1 MAVLGPAPSIGH
13 PGERPR
19 CVGTDIWV
27 RSSACPAPV
36 VHTRH
41 HRVVQ
46 RARQSP
52 TSSAVLPSAA
62 GWTTSTYGQV
72 GLRPR
77 PCQTG
82 WTVSGIT
89 STRPPWRESTVRLS
103 GRRLVQCKPD
113 HLFQGLGPDRRL
125 RPAALAHLGEFRRPS
140 AANRCRHCPHAGWSP
155 QLGGDG
161 QVRHPSAA
169 TSNPSLDHLVMARH
183 RGRRRHLQGVA
194 LTGRRRHCARDSIR
208 ATEFK
213 DNKGLVL
220 CLTDH

>member
-155 QLGGDG
+155 PARWRRSGSLPIGRHQQPELGPPRDG
-161 QVRHPSAA
+161 APSRTAPA
-169 TSNPSLDHLVMARH
+169 PP
-183 RGRRRHLQGVA
+183 RRRADGP
-194 LTGRRRHCARDSIR
+194 TSP
-208 ATEFK
+208 
-213 DNKGLVL
+213 L
-220 CLTDH
+220 CPRLDPCYRV